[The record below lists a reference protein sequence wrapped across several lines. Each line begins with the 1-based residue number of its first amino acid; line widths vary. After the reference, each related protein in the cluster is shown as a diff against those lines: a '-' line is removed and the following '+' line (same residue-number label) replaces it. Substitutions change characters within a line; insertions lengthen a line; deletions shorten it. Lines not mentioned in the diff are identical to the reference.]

1 MDMVLEWLPRLGALL
16 TAAIGLAG
24 FFKPTLIT
32 DGCDIELKSPK
43 AFSEAR
49 GVFGG
54 ILLGVGLSALVLG
67 DPNVYLALGL
77 GWTGATAA
85 RFVSMAL
92 DGSTI
97 KESIPPIVVDGT
109 AALLALSSQL

>member
-1 MDMVLEWLPRLGALL
+1 METVFEWLPRLGALL
-16 TAAIGLAG
+16 TMAIGAAG
-24 FFKPTLIT
+24 FLKPTLIT
-32 DGCDIELKSPK
+32 DGCDIELKSSK

-54 ILLGVGLSALVLG
+54 ILFGLGATALLTG
-67 DPNVYLALGL
+67 DASVFLALGMA
-77 GWTGATAA
+77 WTGATLA

-92 DGSTI
+92 DGSTVQ
-97 KESIPPIVVDGT
+97 ESIPPIVIDGT

>member
-1 MDMVLEWLPRLGALL
+1 METVLEWLPRVGALL
-16 TAAIGLAG
+16 TMLIGSAG

-32 DGCDIELKSPK
+32 DGCDIELKSAK

-54 ILLGVGLSALVLG
+54 IMLGLGGTAIVLN
-67 DPNVYLALGL
+67 DPQVFLALGL
-77 GWTGATAA
+77 AWTGATAA
-85 RFVSMAL
+85 RFVSMVL
-92 DGSTI
+92 DGSTVQ
-97 KESIPPIVVDGT
+97 ESIPPIMIDGT